1 MKCKEEEEKRRFEK
15 FFEDLERLIPNPPK
29 GWEKKVQPSKYDN
42 FSSKR
47 SSS

>member
-1 MKCKEEEEKRRFEK
+1 MKYEKEIYRFEK
-15 FFEDLERLIPNPPK
+15 FFKDLERLIPNPPK
-29 GWEKKVQPSKYDN
+29 GWEKKVRPSKYDN

>member
-1 MKCKEEEEKRRFEK
+1 MKQDQESQRFEK
-15 FFEDLERLIPNPPK
+15 FFEDLKRLIPNPPK
-29 GWEKKVQPSKYDN
+29 GWEKKIKPSKYDN